1 MAPPPRPPRLS
12 HDRRILLMSLASALP
27 GALIA
32 LIFLWSGEYTPKV
45 QWTLT
50 VLIVTFCLGF
60 SLALRERV
68 ILPLQTL
75 SNLLAAL
82 GEGDFSIRARGA
94 RGGDPLGEVMVEV
107 NALVETL
114 RHQRLDALEA
124 TTLLRK
130 VMAEID
136 VAVFT
141 FDEASTLKFVNR
153 AGARLLAHPAERLL
167 GRRAADIALD
177 PCLTG
182 DAPRVIDTAFAGA
195 VGRWEVR
202 RSRFRQGGRPH
213 ELLVLSDL
221 SRPLREEE
229 RQAFQRLIRVIGHEM
244 NNSLAPIK
252 SIAGSLAA
260 IIDRDP
266 APDDWRDDVQ
276 RGLGVIASRS
286 ESLSRF
292 MSAYARLAKLPPPKL
307 TELDVGR
314 FVDRVVILEKAHEIR
329 VQQGPPLLIQADGDQ
344 LEQLLINLISN
355 AVDAVRETGGGVTIG
370 WDRWPGPAPSVEL
383 WVEDEGH
390 GLSNTGNLFVP
401 FFTTKPG
408 GSGIGRPQSTDRR
421 GAWRKPVV
429 GEPRGPPRVPRES
442 PDAGAGARVGGP
454 QPGITK
460 GARPL
465 LTRRLGMRRRL
476 SVIESV
482 IAARASGG
490 RFERPEHVGHRRGA
504 VTFETLVGGAA
515 PILRLARELAPA
527 VGIVRDVRRR
537 ARG

>member
-1 MAPPPRPPRLS
+1 MALG
-12 HDRRILLMSLASALP
+12 SALP
-27 GALIA
+27 GAAIS
-32 LIFLWSGEYTPKV
+32 LIFLWTGDLTPKV

-60 SLALRERV
+60 ALALRERV
-68 ILPLQTL
+68 VLPLQTL

-94 RGGDPLGEVMVEV
+94 RGGDPLGEVMIEV

-141 FDEASTLKFVNR
+141 FDEATELKFVNN
-153 AGARLLAHPAERLL
+153 AGARLLALPSERLL
-167 GRRAADIALD
+167 GRRADETGLD
-177 PCLTG
+177 TYLTG
-182 DAPRVIDTAFAGA
+182 ESPRVINTAFPGGA
-195 VGRWEVR
+195 GRWEVR
-202 RSRFRQGGRPH
+202 RSQFRQGGLPH

-260 IIDRDP
+260 IIERDP
-266 APDDWRDDVQ
+266 PPPDWREDVE

-307 TELDVGR
+307 APLDVAA
-314 FVDRVVILEKAHEIR
+314 FVDRVVTLEKAHHIGLEA
-329 VQQGPPLLIQADGDQ
+329 GPPMTIQADGDQ
-344 LEQLLINLISN
+344 LEQLLINLIRN
-355 AVDAVRETGGGVTIG
+355 AVDAVRETGGGVTVG
-370 WDRWPGPAPSVEL
+370 WDRIPGSASMEL
-383 WVEDEGH
+383 WVEDEGP
-390 GLSNTGNLFVP
+390 GLANTGNLFVP

-408 GSGIGRPQSTDRR
+408 GSGIGLVLSRQIAEAHGGGLLLQNRSDRR
-421 GAWRKPVV
+421 GCRASLRMPIQV
-429 GEPRGPPRVPRES
+429 
-442 PDAGAGARVGGP
+442 
-454 QPGITK
+454 
-460 GARPL
+460 
-465 LTRRLGMRRRL
+465 LTPA
-476 SVIESV
+476 E
-482 IAARASGG
+482 ARA
-490 RFERPEHVGHRRGA
+490 V
-504 VTFETLVGGAA
+504 
-515 PILRLARELAPA
+515 
-527 VGIVRDVRRR
+527 
-537 ARG
+537 

>member
-1 MAPPPRPPRLS
+1 MSRGNYPRQPRLS
-12 HDRRILLMSLASALP
+12 HDQRILLMALASALP
-27 GALIA
+27 GAMIS
-32 LIFLWSGEYTPKV
+32 LIFLWWTGDYTPKV
-45 QWTLT
+45 QWTLS

-60 SLALRERV
+60 AFALRERV
-68 ILPLQTL
+68 VLPLQTL

-141 FDEASTLKFVNR
+141 FDEQAELKFVNR
-153 AGARLLAHPAERLL
+153 AGARLLAQPSERLL
-167 GRRAADIALD
+167 GRRAAEISLD
-177 PCLTG
+177 PYLEG
-182 DAPRVIDTAFAGA
+182 DAPRVINTAFPGG

-202 RSRFRQGGRPH
+202 RSQFRQGGRPH

-252 SIAGSLAA
+252 SIAGSLAT
-260 IIDRDP
+260 IIERDP
-266 APDDWRDDVQ
+266 PPEDWRDDMQ

-292 MSAYARLAKLPPPKL
+292 MSAYARLARLPPPKL
-307 TELDVGR
+307 TTLDVGT
-314 FVDRVVILEKAHEIR
+314 FVDRVVTLEKAHQIR
-329 VQQGPPLLIQADGDQ
+329 VVPGPTLIIQADGDQ
-344 LEQLLINLISN
+344 LEQLLINLIRN
-355 AVDAVRETGGGVTIG
+355 ALDAVRETGGSVTVG
-370 WDRWPGPAPSVEL
+370 WDRLPGSNASMEL
-383 WVEDEGH
+383 WVDDEGP

-408 GSGIGRPQSTDRR
+408 GSGIGLVLSRQIAEAHGGSLLLMNREDRR
-421 GAWRKPVV
+421 GCRASLRMPVHV
-429 GEPRGPPRVPRES
+429 MATGE
-442 PDAGAGARVGGP
+442 
-454 QPGITK
+454 
-460 GARPL
+460 
-465 LTRRLGMRRRL
+465 
-476 SVIESV
+476 
-482 IAARASGG
+482 ARA
-490 RFERPEHVGHRRGA
+490 V
-504 VTFETLVGGAA
+504 
-515 PILRLARELAPA
+515 
-527 VGIVRDVRRR
+527 
-537 ARG
+537 